1 MAQMVLLTSQVLL
14 ASPALGVLGE
24 ALHPTF
30 RFSWL
35 LSLSPCQGTSPATSG
50 HSLIPP
56 LQQLSI
62 NTSLC
67 LLIQF
72 HSGLKPHSHLSL
84 LLDKWKIMF
93 GNIRKILLLAVGN
106 YIEVGTGV
114 GPRKA
119 TTVPSIFLRPVD
131 LFKVNHTLGKTL
143 RSWM

>member
-1 MAQMVLLTSQVLL
+1 MAQMVNFLSSSCLSRPWCV
-14 ASPALGVLGE
+14 GRG
-24 ALHPTF
+24 
-30 RFSWL
+30 
-35 LSLSPCQGTSPATSG
+35 SLSYIQILMASLPFTMSGNLSCQMWAFPRPTV
-50 HSLIPP
+50 
-56 LQQLSI
+56 QQLSTM
-62 NTSLC
+62 TSLC

-84 LLDKWKIMF
+84 SLDKWKIVF
-93 GNIRKILLLAVGN
+93 RNIRKILLLAVGN